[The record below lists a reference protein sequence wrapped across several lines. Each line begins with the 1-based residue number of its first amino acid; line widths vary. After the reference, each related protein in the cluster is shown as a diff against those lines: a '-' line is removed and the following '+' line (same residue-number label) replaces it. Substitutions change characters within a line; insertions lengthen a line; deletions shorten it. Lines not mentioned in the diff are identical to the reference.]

1 LNKGGVVKLG
11 ESVEIAISCKDV
23 GKSREFY
30 QKLGFTEL
38 VGPQKGTVLADGQI
52 RLSLHEMNFPT
63 PVLIYFSPDPAERV
77 KALKEQGIGF
87 VNIEERE
94 GRILEAGFS
103 DPNSQEI
110 LLVRLER
117 DELLVPK
124 TQGKSGFF
132 GELSIPTSD
141 LKASRAF
148 WEKLGFTYFAGD
160 ESNVTHPWVVMRDG
174 LMDIGIH
181 QTRNFV
187 APALTYFA
195 RDMVERIEGLKKEG
209 IQFLSE
215 QKDSKGRTTYGVARA
230 PDGQQFFLFYA
241 DYDPTAPGEGI

>member
-1 LNKGGVVKLG
+1 MKLG
-11 ESVEIAISCKDV
+11 ESVEIAISCKDA

-30 QKLGFTEL
+30 QRLGFTEL

-52 RLSLHEMNFPT
+52 RLSLHEVDFPT
-63 PVLIYFSPDPAERV
+63 PVLIYFSPDLEERV
-77 KALKEQGIGF
+77 KILKEQGINF
-87 VNIEERE
+87 SNIEESE
-94 GRILEAGFS
+94 GKILEAGFS
-103 DPNSQEI
+103 DPNGQEI
-110 LLVRLER
+110 LLVRLEK
-117 DELLVPK
+117 DELIRPK
-124 TQGKSGFF
+124 AKARSGFF

-160 ESNVTHPWVVMRDG
+160 ESNVDHPWVVLRDG
-174 LMDIGIH
+174 LMDIGLH

-195 RDMVERIEGLKKEG
+195 QDMVERIEGLKKEG
-209 IQFLSE
+209 VEFICE
-215 QKDSKGRTTYGVARA
+215 QKDREGRTVYGVTRA

-241 DYDPTAPGEGI
+241 DYDPEGGS

>member
-1 LNKGGVVKLG
+1 LNKGGAVKLG
-11 ESVEIAISCKDV
+11 ESVEIAVSCKDV
-23 GKSREFY
+23 VKSREFY
-30 QKLGFTEL
+30 ETLGFTEL

-52 RLSLHEMNFPT
+52 RLSLHQADFST
-63 PVLIYFSPDPAERV
+63 PVLIYFSPDPTERV
-77 KALKEQGIGF
+77 RILKEQGIGF
-87 VNIEERE
+87 SNIEEKA

-103 DPNSQEI
+103 DLNGQEI

-117 DELLVPK
+117 DELLAPK
-124 TQGKSGFF
+124 TQAKSGFF
-132 GELSIPTSD
+132 GELSIPTRD
-141 LKASRAF
+141 LKSSRAF

-181 QTRNFV
+181 QTRSFV
-187 APALTYFA
+187 APTITYFA
-195 RDMVERIEGLKKEG
+195 RDMFERIEALKKEG

-215 QKDSKGRTTYGVARA
+215 QKDKKGRTTYGVARA

-241 DYDPTAPGEGI
+241 DYDPTAPAENI